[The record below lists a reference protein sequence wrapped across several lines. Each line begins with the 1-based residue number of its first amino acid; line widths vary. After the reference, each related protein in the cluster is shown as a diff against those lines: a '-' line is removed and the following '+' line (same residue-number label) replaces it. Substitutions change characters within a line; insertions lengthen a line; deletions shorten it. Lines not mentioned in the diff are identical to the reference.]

1 VKNAVERKGMMTK
14 TNSRHSVSQAQ
25 GLRGM
30 LSSFILHPSSLP
42 FPLSS
47 FSLHTSS
54 FRLSPSSLRMLFRNS
69 RKAFA
74 GACLLVSAFCLLP
87 TLLHAQGCAMC
98 YNAASAAN
106 SGAKEA
112 LANGVLILLVPPMV
126 FFALIAVVVYRYR
139 NKFRELSVVRSQL
152 FVARS
157 PSDGES
163 WRSDE
168 PSAEAPD
175 LDSWS
180 PGHPIIGSPDSLPR
194 ATDN

>member
-1 VKNAVERKGMMTK
+1 MMTK
-14 TNSRHSVSQAQ
+14 TNLRQSAAPAQ
-25 GLRGM
+25 GLRLTTSTLRRK
-30 LSSFILHPSSLP
+30 LSFFILHPSS
-42 FPLSS
+42 
-47 FSLHTSS
+47 FSLS
-54 FRLSPSSLRMLFRNS
+54 LSSLRTLLVPVLRNS

-74 GACLLVSAFCLLP
+74 ACGLLLSAYCLLP
-87 TLLHAQGCAMC
+87 SVLQAQGCAMC

-112 LANGVLILLVPPMV
+112 LANGVLILLVPPML

-139 NKFRELSVVRSQL
+139 NKFRDLSVVRSPL
-152 FVARS
+152 SVARR

-175 LDSWS
+175 LDFWS
-180 PGHPIIGSPDSLPR
+180 PDRPIIGSPDPLPR